1 MVVLKPLIIV
11 MPQISFISGS
21 QKGVNFFTERI
32 WLTYTF
38 QKAFR
43 CLLGQIAST
52 RPFIINKAARHS
64 HLIEVYSF
72 IKTLNDSNLKFL
84 NRFPY
89 FCITTINLIN
99 EIFIAS
105 HMIY

>member
-32 WLTYTF
+32 WLPHTF

-52 RPFIINKAARHS
+52 RPFIINKAARHC

-84 NRFPY
+84 
-89 FCITTINLIN
+89 I
-99 EIFIAS
+99 
-105 HMIY
+105 